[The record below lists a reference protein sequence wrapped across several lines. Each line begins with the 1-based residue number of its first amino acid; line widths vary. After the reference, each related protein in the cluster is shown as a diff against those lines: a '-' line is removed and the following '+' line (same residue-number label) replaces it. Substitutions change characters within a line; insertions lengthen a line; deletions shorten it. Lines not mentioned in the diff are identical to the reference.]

1 MPKVPIDNLE
11 AGMKTAK
18 PVVNA
23 SGMVLLGENTELTQ
37 ELIDRI
43 RSMAVEGVYIHGSSK
58 PSVPLETY
66 LATIDGRFR
75 LVGPE
80 PRMEVI
86 RAAIRRHI
94 EALYE

>member
-1 MPKVPIDNLE
+1 MPKVPVENLE

-23 SGMVLLGENTELTQ
+23 SGMVLLGENTELTP

-43 RSMAVEGVYIHGSSK
+43 RNMAVEGVYIHGSSK
-58 PSVPLETY
+58 PSVPLMTY
-66 LATIDGRFR
+66 LATVDNRFR
-75 LVGPE
+75 LVGSE
-80 PRMEVI
+80 PHMDVI
-86 RAAIRRHI
+86 RAAIRKHV

>member
-1 MPKVPIDNLE
+1 MPKVPVENLE
-11 AGMKTAK
+11 PGMRTAK

-23 SGMVLLGENTELTQ
+23 SGMVLLGENTELTP

-43 RSMAVEGVYIHGSSK
+43 RNMAVEVIYIHGSSK

-66 LATIDGRFR
+66 LATIDSRFR
-75 LVGPE
+75 LVGHE
-80 PRMEVI
+80 PHMDVI
-86 RAAIRRHI
+86 KAAIHKHI